1 MGHSDSYTKQIRN
14 TNSSQLRNNRIVS
27 LFAAASAVSVLIY
40 LFSQLFSGEE
50 TVENT
55 WLKRNSSFFPSP
67 KVVDCSIPP
76 VSPLQNASE
85 TVNYGDTKIISS
97 VIQHGYN
104 SSAVLETGN
113 SLDPNDGGGNSVS
126 EKNDGDGNSV
136 SEKAQLLAKE
146 RNPEKSQPVNQ
157 SVNISEFGAEKEVDK
172 KANVDTVS
180 EKEQTPAKCDIYSG
194 KWVHDDSYPLY
205 PAGECPYMSASFN
218 CKGNGRTDSG
228 YTNWRWQPRD
238 CNLPRLNATDLLERL
253 RGKRLM
259 FVGDSISRNQWE
271 SLLCV
276 LKTVVPENRKT
287 FGTKGASTAF
297 VAQDYNCSVEFY
309 WAAFLVELG
318 SINIGN
324 ASKEILKLDAIEK
337 HGSYWKDVDILVFN
351 SAHWWGHGDE
361 SATRNY
367 YQEGNYLHPQL
378 DTLVAFE
385 KGLRTWAKWVDH
397 NINPTKT
404 KVFFRGFSPMHF
416 SAQQWNK
423 SDQFKCRYQTEPIFE
438 ESFVRPYPVMLQIME
453 KVLGDMKF
461 PVSLLN
467 ITTMSDFR
475 KDGHP
480 SVYKQDIKEEER
492 RNPNKIGDCS
502 HWCLPGLPDI
512 WNELL
517 YGSLVLEGATS
528 P

>member
-1 MGHSDSYTKQIRN
+1 
-14 TNSSQLRNNRIVS
+14 
-27 LFAAASAVSVLIY
+27 
-40 LFSQLFSGEE
+40 
-50 TVENT
+50 
-55 WLKRNSSFFPSP
+55 
-67 KVVDCSIPP
+67 
-76 VSPLQNASE
+76 
-85 TVNYGDTKIISS
+85 
-97 VIQHGYN
+97 
-104 SSAVLETGN
+104 
-113 SLDPNDGGGNSVS
+113 
-126 EKNDGDGNSV
+126 
-136 SEKAQLLAKE
+136 
-146 RNPEKSQPVNQ
+146 
-157 SVNISEFGAEKEVDK
+157 
-172 KANVDTVS
+172 
-180 EKEQTPAKCDIYSG
+180 
-194 KWVHDDSYPLY
+194 
-205 PAGECPYMSASFN
+205 
-218 CKGNGRTDSG
+218 
-228 YTNWRWQPRD
+228 
-238 CNLPRLNATDLLERL
+238 
-253 RGKRLM
+253 M

-271 SLLCV
+271 SLLCI

-287 FGTKGASTAF
+287 FGMKGAATAF
-297 VAQDYNCSVEFY
+297 VAQDYNCSVEFS

-318 SINIGN
+318 STNVGN
-324 ASKEILKLDAIEK
+324 ESKEILKLDAIEK
-337 HGSYWKDVDILVFN
+337 HGSYWKDVDVLVFN
-351 SAHWWGHGDE
+351 SGHWWGHGDE

-438 ESFVRPYPVMLQIME
+438 ESFVRPHPEMLQVVE
-453 KVLGDMKF
+453 NVLGDMKF

-480 SVYKQDIKEEER
+480 SVYKKDVKEEER
-492 RNPNKIGDCS
+492 RRNPNMIGDCS

-517 YGSLVLEGATS
+517 YGSLVMEGATS